1 MSAFSNQTR
10 KQDMEMQDSTSDVS
24 LSQLL
29 SRLHLDADS
38 VHTVYEYM
46 QSEGVGFVEAALHLR
61 VVTQEQV
68 DEALTLTQEQ
78 ARAGKQGPERPSL
91 IEAALRKSSPSRDM
105 VLVQG
110 EEVEP
115 SPLLMLTHDD
125 SDVRN
130 EKIRALR
137 TELLLLSEASREANC
152 IVFLSASP
160 SEGRSQLAAE
170 LAISFSQ
177 LGRRT
182 LLVDADLRNPRQH
195 LLFSCTNQSGLTDAI
210 MNNQKPLYSSVK
222 GLPFLSVLTSGT
234 IRSNPVELL
243 SDGRFEKLMREW
255 RRTCDFVILDTPPIQ
270 SYADGIAV
278 ATLARK
284 AVLVSRSRH
293 TTFSATRNLL
303 RRLATTQTQILGAVI
318 NHF

>member
-1 MSAFSNQTR
+1 
-10 KQDMEMQDSTSDVS
+10 MEVDTDDAS

-29 SRLHLDADS
+29 TRLHLDSDS
-38 VHTVYEYM
+38 VHTVYEFM
-46 QSEGVGFVEAALHLR
+46 QTEQVGFIEAVLR
-61 VVTQEQV
+61 LELVTQAQV
-68 DEALTLTQEQ
+68 DEARAE
-78 ARAGKQGPERPSL
+78 ARAEASSGRPPQERPSL
-91 IEAALRKSSPSRDM
+91 IEAAIKKSSPNRDL

-125 SDVRN
+125 SDLRN
-130 EKIRALR
+130 EKLRALR
-137 TELLLLSEASREANC
+137 TELLLLSDPSREANC
-152 IVFLSASP
+152 MVFLSANAC
-160 SEGRSQLAAE
+160 EGRSQLAAE

-195 LLFSCTNQSGLTDAI
+195 LLFNSSNQSGLSDAI
-210 MNNQKPLYSSVK
+210 VNNQKPLYSSVK
-222 GLPFLSVLTSGT
+222 GLPYLSLLTAGT
-234 IRSNPVELL
+234 KRSNPVELL
-243 SDGRFEKLMREW
+243 SDGRFEKLLRDW
-255 RRTCDFVILDTPPIQ
+255 RRSCDFVILDTPPIE

-284 AVLVSRSRH
+284 AVIVSRGRH

-318 NHF
+318 NYF